1 MDSTWLG
8 LLAISGVSIVALL
21 LARVLARWKLPEV
34 LVYLCVGI
42 VLGPQLLG
50 VLNTDLLARSAFVP
64 HLLLGFV
71 AFMLGE
77 YLAPRALLGRKTF
90 PITTTIL
97 SVLLPLAAVIVGTLM
112 LTGVPGREAVT
123 LGILAMAGAPAT
135 VLAIKNALGDKGR
148 LSNLLAT
155 LAAADNLLVVLLY
168 AAAAPFLAASVTTDW
183 SVWSALWEVVVTIV
197 AGTALGLL
205 GMWALRLLLAAEKD
219 SPGASLAGALLV
231 VIALVASS
239 LLHRIVATCGL
250 CRRGCRRG
258 DQEGEDSGRP
268 RRLLGAAIAGTS
280 GLRVLLRLC
289 GH

>member
-77 YLAPRALLGRKTF
+77 YLAPRALLGRNTF

-197 AGTALGLL
+197 AGTALGFL

-219 SPGASLAGALLV
+219 SPGASW
-231 VIALVASS
+231 
-239 LLHRIVATCGL
+239 
-250 CRRGCRRG
+250 
-258 DQEGEDSGRP
+258 P
-268 RRLLGAAIAGTS
+268 
-280 GLRVLLRLC
+280 
-289 GH
+289 GHCLW